1 MLKSMT
7 GFGKSIAEYG
17 NKRINVEIKSLN
29 SKQTDINLKI
39 PYLYREKEIEIRNI
53 LSQKL
58 ERGKIDCIIFLENN
72 ADASNI
78 TINKSL
84 ALKYYQEL
92 NSLAT
97 EINETHNDILNILV
111 KMPDVI
117 KAEKEEL
124 DENEWNEIL
133 KALHDAIDKA
143 DKFRK
148 QEGDLLKLDFIK
160 RNNLILQLLSEVEPF
175 EKNRIE
181 NIRQRINNDIT
192 TFLNSDKIDPNRFEQ
207 ELIYYIEKIDFTEE
221 KVRLKKHC
229 NYFTETLNEGSAGK
243 KLGFVVQEMGREIN
257 TLGSK
262 ANDFDIQRIVV
273 IMKDELEKIKEQ
285 LSNIL

>member
-1 MLKSMT
+1 MT

-39 PYLYREKEIEIRNI
+39 PYLYREKEIEIRNL

-84 ALKYYQEL
+84 AIKYYQEL
-92 NSLAT
+92 SSLAT

-124 DENEWNEIL
+124 DENEWKEIL

-160 RNNLILQLLSEVEPF
+160 RNNLILQLLSEIEPF

-181 NIRQRINNDIT
+181 NIRQKINNDIT
-192 TFLNSDKIDPNRFEQ
+192 TFLNADKIDPNRFEQ

>member
-1 MLKSMT
+1 MT

>member
-1 MLKSMT
+1 MT

-72 ADASNI
+72 SDATNI

-133 KALHDAIDKA
+133 KSLHDAIDKA

-148 QEGDLLKLDFIK
+148 QEGDLLKQDFIK
-160 RNNLILQLLSEVEPF
+160 RNNMILQLLSDIEPF
-175 EKNRIE
+175 EKNRID
-181 NIRQRINNDIT
+181 NIRQKINNDIST
-192 TFLNSDKIDPNRFEQ
+192 YLNADKIDPNRFEQ

-229 NYFTETLNEGSAGK
+229 NYFTETLNECSAGK